1 MKTYQT
7 ALERAFEIARTGVP
21 TSIEDI
27 RRQLAREGY
36 DQRQIEGLSL
46 TRQLMEVTR
55 NAREKAQGQQALP
68 NCVVR
73 KSPIV

>member
-21 TSIEDI
+21 NSIEDI
-27 RRQLAREGY
+27 RRQLAREGH

-46 TRQLMEVTR
+46 THQLMEVTR
-55 NAREKAQGQQALP
+55 NAGAKAQG
-68 NCVVR
+68 
-73 KSPIV
+73 S